1 MGVRFGRS
9 NKKEKG
15 GFTHSFMAM
24 DKYIK
29 WIKVKSV
36 ASITAAKAME
46 FIREIMHRFDV
57 PNNIIT
63 DNETQFTVREFN
75 GFCVDSDIR
84 INYALVSHP
93 LSNGLTERF
102 NGMILQGLKPEIFN
116 RLKPYARKRVK
127 VLPSVMW
134 VMHMTLS
141 RATGHT
147 PFSLVYGSEAML
159 PTELEHK
166 SF

>member
-1 MGVRFGRS
+1 
-9 NKKEKG
+9 
-15 GFTHSFMAM
+15 
-24 DKYIK
+24 
-29 WIKVKSV
+29 
-36 ASITAAKAME
+36 
-46 FIREIMHRFDV
+46 V

-93 LSNGLTERF
+93 LNNGLTEHF